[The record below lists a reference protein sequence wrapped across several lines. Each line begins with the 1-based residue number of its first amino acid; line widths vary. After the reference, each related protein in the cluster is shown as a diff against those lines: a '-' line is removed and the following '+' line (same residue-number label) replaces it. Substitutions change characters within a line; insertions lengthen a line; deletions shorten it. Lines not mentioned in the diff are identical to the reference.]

1 MTEGVAGPGLRARGF
16 VESQKLANPDSPRP
30 VEPGAAPP
38 PPERKT
44 LSRWIPALGVIV
56 AWVVVWYLTD
66 GKDTLSLPGVARTAL
81 HDDLTEINNDL
92 LAGRDTNPV
101 MLFTG
106 ALADALRS
114 LVEMMQGIF
123 SKPNLPRPVPEIGWL
138 GVTACSTYVALVVAN
153 WRIALLVLA
162 SFLSFGVLGFWE
174 QSLDLLII
182 TGISVVI
189 AVVVGMPLAVLVGT
203 SARANRAITVVLDVM
218 QTMPTFVYLLPVVL
232 FFGIGIPSAVVAT
245 LIYALPPIVRIAGF
259 GIREV
264 PTTTIEATDSAG
276 QTYWQRLLKVQIP
289 MARKTIIVGLNQTI
303 LAALSMATL
312 ASFVDGPGLGKPVL
326 AGLRINDVGTAFVPG
341 ALIVV
346 MAVMLDRTTTA
357 ASERAEKVARGGGGD
372 PRTRRIL
379 LIGGAVVTI
388 VAVYVSR
395 TYVDLARFP
404 ENTLGSRIAD
414 VVNDVMDWITGTFSG
429 ATGAFKDA
437 ITNGL
442 LNPMESVLAESPW
455 YVSGLGIAALALV
468 FGGLRAMIT
477 TIICLAGIWYFDLW
491 HDAMITLNMALV
503 GTVLVM
509 ILALVFGVWMA
520 RDRRVD
526 LGIRPLLDAGQT
538 IPPFVYLIPVL
549 ALFGPSRFT
558 AIVAGIV
565 YAAPAAIKLVA
576 DGVKAVSPTT
586 IEAGRSTGQTTWQE
600 ITKVQLPMAKGSLVL
615 ATNQG
620 LLYVL
625 AMVVI
630 GGLVGAGA
638 LGYDVVY
645 GFSRSEAWG
654 KGLAAGITIVLL
666 GVMLD
671 RITRAAADKRRD
683 DPGPRRAFFV
693 RLPIGP
699 PK

>member
-1 MTEGVAGPGLRARGF
+1 MST
-16 VESQKLANPDSPRP
+16 LAPPAAPKP

-38 PPERKT
+38 VAERERI
-44 LSRWIPALGVIV
+44 SRWIPA
-56 AWVVVWYLTD
+56 AVVVAVWIVVWWFLD
-66 GKDTLSLPGVARTAL
+66 GTDTLALPGTSRTDL
-81 HDDLTEINNDL
+81 HDRLTEIQNDL

-101 MLFTG
+101 MQFTNSI
-106 ALADALRS
+106 ADALRNAVDW
-114 LVEMMQGIF
+114 LQRMIVRA
-123 SKPNLPRPVPEIGWL
+123 NLPRPVPEIGWL
-138 GVTACSTYVALVVAN
+138 GVTAIATYVGLAVAN
-153 WRIALLVLA
+153 WRIGLLVLG
-162 SFLSFGVLGFWE
+162 SFLSFGVFGYWE
-174 QSLDLLII
+174 DSLDLLII
-182 TGISVVI
+182 TGI
-189 AVVVGMPLAVLVGT
+189 AVAITIIIGMPLAVLVGT
-203 SARANRAITVVLDVM
+203 SATANRIITVFLDFM
-218 QTMPTFVYLLPVVL
+218 QTMPTFVYLLPIVL
-232 FFGIGIPSAVVAT
+232 FFGIGPSAAVVST
-245 LIYALPPIVRIAGF
+245 LIYALPPIIRIAGF

-264 PTTTIEATDSAG
+264 STTTIEATDSAG
-276 QTYWQRLLKVQIP
+276 QTYWQRLFKVQLP
-289 MARKTIIVGLNQTI
+289 MARKTIIVGLNQTT

-312 ASFVDGPGLGKPVL
+312 AAFVNGPGLGKPVL

-357 ASERAEKVARGGGGD
+357 ASERAEKVARGGGGN
-372 PRTRRIL
+372 PRQRQL
-379 LIGGAVVTI
+379 LLLGGGVGTL
-388 VAVYVSR
+388 VAIYLSR
-395 TYVDLARFP
+395 TYVGLAEFP
-404 ENTLGSRIAD
+404 VYSAGDKVASAVSD
-414 VVNDVMDWITGTFSG
+414 AVDWFTDTFGGVTGG
-429 ATGAFKDA
+429 IKDA
-437 ITNGL
+437 LTNGF
-442 LNPMESVLAESPW
+442 LNPMQSLLADSPW
-455 YVSGLGIAALALV
+455 WLAFIALSALAFV
-468 FGGLRAMIT
+468 FGGLRALVST
-477 TIICLAGIWYFDLW
+477 VVCLAGIWYFDLW
-491 HDAMITLNMALV
+491 HDAMVTLNMTLV
-503 GTVLVM
+503 ATVLVM

-526 LGIRPLLDAGQT
+526 VGIRPLLDAGQT

-586 IEAGRSTGQTTWQE
+586 IEAGRSTGQTAWQE

-625 AMVVI
+625 AMTVI

-645 GFSRSEAWG
+645 GFARSEAWG

-671 RITRAAADKRRD
+671 RITRAASDMRRD
-683 DPGPRRAFFV
+683 DGPGPRRAFNI

-699 PK
+699 PR